1 MKGKYLF
8 WLFASLMLAVLTLSA
23 CSTRSTKT
31 ISIPTTPISSE
42 TEMVQILDSSLG
54 KTEAGTPLVTGA
66 VKNVSTSMLA
76 VVGVLVEFYDSDGA
90 FLGTSID
97 STNNDLG
104 PDEIWS
110 FVIIYFGNNPE
121 MVNSYKVE
129 ITSPK

>member
-8 WLFASLMLAVLTLSA
+8 WLFASLMLAVLMLSA

>member
-23 CSTRSTKT
+23 CSARSTKT

-97 STNNDLG
+97 FTNNDLG